1 VRLEPCVA
9 ASAAQ
14 LRASGRDLPDAISV
28 TRSWWAAGAVG
39 RVALSP
45 WAGFSL
51 EVEGGALLPLVERRF
66 VVEPSG
72 RSLGTTPTVAP
83 FVTAGLAHAL

>member
-1 VRLEPCVA
+1 V
-9 ASAAQ
+9 SGSGAQ
-14 LRASGRDLPDAISV
+14 LRATGRDLPEASTA
-28 TRSWWAAGAVG
+28 TRSWWAVGALG
-39 RVALSP
+39 RVAFSP
-45 WAGFSL
+45 WSGFSL

-72 RSLGTTPTVAP
+72 RSLGTTPSIAP